1 MIRWIILAKEPDC
14 RGDLWWRGW
23 GWVKTGTD
31 CNRVLLQQDELGE
44 AKSAPA
50 EFVCLQHQVKYME
63 KIRTVIIEDEA
74 PARDIVK
81 YYLQE
86 LDYIEVIAECADG
99 FTGLKTISSLKPD
112 LVFLDIQMPR
122 LTGIELVEV
131 MTEKPEIIFTTAY
144 DQFAIRAFELNAVDY
159 LLKPF
164 EKRRF
169 LEAVRKAADKIRTG
183 AGNKEPASQLLS
195 KRPEQSAPVNRV
207 VVRKGNAINLIPVED
222 IKYVEAQDDYVMI
235 HHSNGKALKQQ
246 TMKFYEDNLSTKD
259 FVRIHR
265 SYIVRVAEI
274 KRIEPYGKDTHVAIL
289 QSGDKLPVS
298 RAGYRQLKDELN
310 F

>member
-1 MIRWIILAKEPDC
+1 
-14 RGDLWWRGW
+14 
-23 GWVKTGTD
+23 
-31 CNRVLLQQDELGE
+31 
-44 AKSAPA
+44 
-50 EFVCLQHQVKYME
+50 ME

-74 PARDIVK
+74 PARDIIR
-81 YYLQE
+81 YYLKE
-86 LDYIEVIAECADG
+86 LDYIDVIAECADG

-122 LTGIELVEV
+122 LTGIELLEV
-131 MTEKPEIIFTTAY
+131 LTEKPEIIFTTAY

-164 EKRRF
+164 PKRRF
-169 LEAVRKAADKIRTG
+169 FEAVKKAADRIQSGT
-183 AGNKEPASQLLS
+183 GNKEPANQLLA
-195 KRPEQSAPVNRV
+195 KKPETAYPVNRI
-207 VVRKGNAINLIPVED
+207 VVRKGNAINLIPVEQ

-246 TMKFYEDNLSTKD
+246 TMKFYEDNLSKAD

-265 SYIVRVAEI
+265 SYIVRVEEI
-274 KRIEPYGKDTHVAIL
+274 KRIEPYGKDNHIAIL

-298 RAGYRQLKDELN
+298 RAGFRQLKDELN

>member
-1 MIRWIILAKEPDC
+1 
-14 RGDLWWRGW
+14 
-23 GWVKTGTD
+23 
-31 CNRVLLQQDELGE
+31 
-44 AKSAPA
+44 
-50 EFVCLQHQVKYME
+50 ME

-81 YYLQE
+81 YYLKE
-86 LDYIEVIAECADG
+86 LDYIDVIAECADG
-99 FTGLKTISSLKPD
+99 FTGLKTISALKPD

-169 LEAVRKAADKIRTG
+169 LEAVKKAADKIRSG

-195 KRPEQSAPVNRV
+195 IRPEQSAPVSRV

-246 TMKFYEDNLSTKD
+246 TMKFYEDNLSTRD